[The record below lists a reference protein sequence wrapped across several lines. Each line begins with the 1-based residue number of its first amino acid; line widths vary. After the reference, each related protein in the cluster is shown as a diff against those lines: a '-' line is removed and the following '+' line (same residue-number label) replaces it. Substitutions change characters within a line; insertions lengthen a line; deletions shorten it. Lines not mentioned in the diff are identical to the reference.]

1 MSGRQEQGPR
11 SDRRRRKDSAC
22 RLSTSLILSALLV
35 VEAPAQT
42 LTSDLLRGDR
52 DSYSGS
58 VRPLRRTGETTRDPN
73 TTDGNAPA
81 ARTDAPA
88 PSRIGRI
95 PKFEAPAASGAAS
108 FGFDSLNRKR
118 KRPARPRPGVSP
130 TVLPKEPVVGAPVQI
145 VPTVIPVVPPPRPLP
160 SAASANRARLAPSMA
175 GTVEGQPQRRRLRV
189 DDDPFGAAGFYRGS
203 MLVKP
208 AIEFWTGYDTNPGRV
223 NNGKG
228 SWLYMVAPEVVV
240 ASDWERHSLIAD
252 LRGSYT
258 GYSLKNESGGGS
270 PLPVDIDRPDFT
282 GKVNG
287 RFDVSRDTR
296 IITESR
302 MHVGTDNPGSPNIQ
316 ANLQRYPLFASFGQ
330 TLGGSHSYNR
340 FEVAAN
346 GTLDRSV
353 YQESTLSDGSR
364 SSNSD
369 RNFNQY
375 GGTLRGSYELLPH
388 VKPFGEVAIDRRER
402 DLDVDRNGF
411 ARNSNGRT
419 ARVGSTFELGRLVTG
434 EASVG
439 YTRRSY
445 EDPRLRDAAGLLA
458 GGIAGLAADRT
469 DDRDGGGAIL
479 DRRVDVA
486 RRLRRRHPR
495 LQCAGGACL
504 PPLPDRHAEGRLQ
517 HRRLRRLRPLRQDL
531 FGGRRSR
538 LQVQPR
544 RPAQGATA
552 PRLAE
557 EHHLRRRLSGDP
569 VHARRPLAALGC
581 CFTPAICK

>member
-1 MSGRQEQGPR
+1 VSGRQEQGPR

-445 EDPRLRDAAGLLA
+445 EDPRLRDAAGLLLA
-458 GGIAGLAADRT
+458 GSLVWKPTGLTTVTVGAQSSIDESTLPGVSGVVTRAYNAQVEHAFRRYLIATLKAGFSTADY
-469 DDRDGGGAIL
+469 DGSDRFDKIYSVGGDLVYKFNRDVQLKAQLRHDWLKSTISGADYQATL
-479 DRRVDVA
+479 FMLGV
-486 RRLRRRHPR
+486 R
-495 LQCAGGACL
+495 LQ
-504 PPLPDRHAEGRLQ
+504 R
-517 HRRLRRLRPLRQDL
+517 
-531 FGGRRSR
+531 
-538 LQVQPR
+538 
-544 RPAQGATA
+544 
-552 PRLAE
+552 
-557 EHHLRRRLSGDP
+557 
-569 VHARRPLAALGC
+569 
-581 CFTPAICK
+581 